1 MRLDDL
7 IKRVHHHYNEF
18 DFYQV
23 VHAINNFCIID
34 MSNFYLDVLKDRLYV
49 EATDSES
56 RRAAQTVIYRI
67 LDALVRM
74 LAPILA
80 FTSEEI
86 WQYMPHSQKDD
97 SRAVVLNEIPKD
109 AGIVQDEA
117 FLKIWDK
124 IHEIREDGQKALE
137 IARTEKIIGASLEAK
152 VTLYCDGELYD
163 FAKSVEDKLPSVL
176 IVSQLE
182 IKQDVG
188 EGFKGDLEGLT
199 IKVSKA
205 EGEKCERC
213 WMFSDTVGKNA
224 DHPTI
229 CERCAHVIEQL

>member
-1 MRLDDL
+1 
-7 IKRVHHHYNEF
+7 
-18 DFYQV
+18 
-23 VHAINNFCIID
+23 
-34 MSNFYLDVLKDRLYV
+34 
-49 EATDSES
+49 
-56 RRAAQTVIYRI
+56 
-67 LDALVRM
+67 
-74 LAPILA
+74 
-80 FTSEEI
+80 
-86 WQYMPHSQKDD
+86 MPVSYTH
-97 SRAVVLNEIPKD
+97 
-109 AGIVQDEA
+109 
-117 FLKIWDK
+117 
-124 IHEIREDGQKALE
+124 
-137 IARTEKIIGASLEAK
+137 LEAK

-182 IKQDVG
+182 IKQGAG

-213 WMFSDTVGKNA
+213 WMFSDSVGKNA